1 MATPLNKAQITK
13 LMEAWKA
20 ERTLIKVMAMTKCF
34 GNEANAEDLMQQTLI
49 RQLEGDQPWA
59 AANVPFITHIRRV
72 MQNLR
77 SKARKKAETRRVVP
91 MLPDAER
98 DNVKG
103 PHENPEQVL
112 TSGLTDQM
120 FDEVCAELTEG
131 SVARECMELARRDIT
146 DPQGQAEAL
155 RVDVTRVYKAREKL
169 REKIEIVLARYG
181 RALPKKKA
189 SGDGQ

>member
-1 MATPLNKAQITK
+1 VPLGRGQENDIAADAPGP
-13 LMEAWKA
+13 L
-20 ERTLIKVMAMTKCF
+20 RL
-34 GNEANAEDLMQQTLI
+34 
-49 RQLEGDQPWA
+49 LEMKQDQHLA
-59 AANVPFITHIRRV
+59 
-72 MQNLR
+72 
-77 SKARKKAETRRVVP
+77 
-91 MLPDAER
+91 
-98 DNVKG
+98 
-103 PHENPEQVL
+103 
-112 TSGLTDQM
+112 DQM